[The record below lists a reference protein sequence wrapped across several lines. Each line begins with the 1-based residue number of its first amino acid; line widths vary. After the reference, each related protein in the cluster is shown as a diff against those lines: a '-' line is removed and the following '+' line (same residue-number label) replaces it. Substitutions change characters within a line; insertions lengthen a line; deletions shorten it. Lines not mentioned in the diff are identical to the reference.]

1 MSDFVDTDN
10 LKIDMSIHKP
20 GSSKVNIWSQNHIL
34 VKIDSS
40 PLVRFYQNLN
50 GLEKVYVYFP
60 RKSAKYSDHS
70 SRIVPRGLSVAEGP

>member
-1 MSDFVDTDN
+1 M
-10 LKIDMSIHKP
+10 IR
-20 GSSKVNIWSQNHIL
+20 SSGGVCAHRFHSRIRVKFFMYHNIAV

-50 GLEKVYVYFP
+50 GIEKVYVYLP